1 MMEKIQRIIDIIVEL
16 NILVVQVYIASALVL
31 AFFAIIVNS
40 KKLKRLNMKQQMLFF
55 ILQPILW
62 LKEIVK

>member
-16 NILVVQVYIASALVL
+16 NILVGQVYIASALVL